1 MNDPG
6 APRPPAPARQGA
18 GNSNG
23 RGGRAGSGFA
33 NVLSAQAAAWSPNP
47 QNPPKFFDLP
57 NENGVLRPEIA
68 AKWIANS
75 PLALVDQYAT
85 NLKKL
90 RAIMM
95 DCGLQDGLIGSNQQ
109 MDASLTRMGIA
120 HRFETYEGDHTNRVK
135 ERFETKVL
143 PFFSENLAFSELQS
157 AKR

>member
-1 MNDPG
+1 
-6 APRPPAPARQGA
+6 
-18 GNSNG
+18 
-23 RGGRAGSGFA
+23 
-33 NVLSAQAAAWSPNP
+33 
-47 QNPPKFFDLP
+47 
-57 NENGVLRPEIA
+57 
-68 AKWIANS
+68 
-75 PLALVDQYAT
+75 
-85 NLKKL
+85 
-90 RAIMM
+90 M